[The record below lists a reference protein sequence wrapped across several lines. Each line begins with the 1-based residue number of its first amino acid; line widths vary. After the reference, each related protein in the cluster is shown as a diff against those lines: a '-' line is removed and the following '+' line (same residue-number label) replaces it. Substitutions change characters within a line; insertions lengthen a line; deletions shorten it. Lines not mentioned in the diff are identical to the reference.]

1 MLNTN
6 HNTNPVAIAVVWLI
20 KRFGELTS
28 PRVDEFVQ
36 LCKLLQILYI
46 EIIYSKFLN

>member
-6 HNTNPVAIAVVWLI
+6 HNTNPIAIAVVWLI

-28 PRVDEFVQ
+28 PWIDEFVQ
-36 LCKLLQILYI
+36 LCYLVFTANL
-46 EIIYSKFLN
+46 III